1 MNALKT
7 KVIQNGVKEYL
18 IGEAARLHDVTN
30 DE

>member
-7 KVIQNGVKEYL
+7 NIIQYRVKEYL
-18 IGEAARLHDVTN
+18 IGEAERLHDVTN